1 MSPEPVN
8 GVEVTR
14 DAHGRWQGKAFGQM
28 VVIVLL
34 LIALGGLVVAQ
45 DLQRQRDHD
54 RLADAI
60 EALVWVSLPE
70 PYKSKM
76 APPKWLRDKLGGSV
90 PNPEVQAK

>member
-14 DAHGRWQGKAFGQM
+14 DAQGRWHAKAFGQM

-34 LIALGGLVVAQ
+34 LLALGGLVVAQ

-54 RLADAI
+54 RLAEAI

-70 PYKSKM
+70 PYKSRI
-76 APPKWLRDKLGGSV
+76 APPKWLRDKLG
-90 PNPEVQAK
+90 QAVTK